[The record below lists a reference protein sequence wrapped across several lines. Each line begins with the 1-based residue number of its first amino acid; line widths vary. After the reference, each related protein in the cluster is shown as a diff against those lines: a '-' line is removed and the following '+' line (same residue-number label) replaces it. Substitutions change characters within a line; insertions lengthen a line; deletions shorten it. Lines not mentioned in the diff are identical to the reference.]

1 MDLGPGDLQYTLI
14 PDQTLSN
21 QAAAT
26 TFASFTAPFGGQA
39 DITIDLATT
48 STLELRVT
56 PSGGSEVSK
65 GLLNSGSSLTG
76 GDTYGFTFTI
86 TAGAKYGFRVATA
99 QSGDLVVAVVARLT

>member
-1 MDLGPGDLQYTLI
+1 MVPDETI
-14 PDQTLSN
+14 PN
-21 QAAAT
+21 QASGSTFGKFDAT
-26 TFASFTAPFGGQA
+26 FGGTA
-39 DITIDLATT
+39 TVRINLATNA
-48 STLELRVT
+48 TLELRVT

>member
-1 MDLGPGDLQYTLI
+1 MPPTGNLEVDVVEEQSISD
-14 PDQTLSN
+14 